1 MVLALID
8 KTGFSMTSVFKNTSD
23 LIVEDGFDS
32 YAASS
37 VSYYLN

>member
-1 MVLALID
+1 
-8 KTGFSMTSVFKNTSD
+8 MTSVFKNTSD

-37 VSYYLN
+37 VSYYLNWSFYLSKNA